1 MNKHKL
7 RTERKRKDILLATVE
22 IIGTTPLNQVTINTI
37 KTKAKVSPM
46 TIYNI
51 FSSKYNLIHEAILK
65 ITADRVAIVIE
76 ALNSNKSSTQRFKDY
91 ITIAFKTALMYP
103 QQKNL
108 RDYITES
115 FDDSFV
121 KTVTNHYR
129 LTYPPL
135 KILFNDM
142 RNEGLINEQINFER
156 FITILDMI
164 TKTDPIYY
172 SDEESLN
179 IMLNG
184 FIKFFKQ

>member
-22 IIGTTPLNQVTINTI
+22 IIGTTPLSQVTINKI

-65 ITADRVAIVIE
+65 ITVDKVTLVIE
-76 ALNSNKSSTQRFKDY
+76 SLNSNKSSTERFKDY
-91 ITIAFKTALMYP
+91 ITIAFKTALIYP

-115 FDDSFV
+115 FDDVFV
-121 KTVTNHYR
+121 KAVTDYYK
-129 LTYPPL
+129 LTYPAL
-135 KILFNDM
+135 KTLFNDM
-142 RNEGLINEQINFER
+142 INDGLINEQIDFNR

-164 TKTDPIYY
+164 TKIDPIYY
-172 SDEESLN
+172 SDEESFN

-184 FIKFFKQ
+184 FINFFK